1 MLSMAGLNVT
11 RTIGNSLFP
20 MVKKMLLQKPLD
32 ALFHNNQH

>member
-1 MLSMAGLNVT
+1 MAGSNVT

-32 ALFHNNQH
+32 ALFHNDQY